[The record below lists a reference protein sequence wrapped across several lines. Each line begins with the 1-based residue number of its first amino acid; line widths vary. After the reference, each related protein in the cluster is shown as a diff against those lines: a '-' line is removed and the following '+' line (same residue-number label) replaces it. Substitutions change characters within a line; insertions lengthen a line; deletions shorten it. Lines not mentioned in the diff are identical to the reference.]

1 MEIQTNENY
10 RSAAEVNLK
19 SKNRAGLPGK
29 PLGSAGSAFTVS
41 VCCDSSAQ
49 MEE

>member
-29 PLGSAGSAFTVS
+29 PLGSGSAFTVS